1 MHLATK
7 TDNLKINKPEIE
19 FSPIIIG
26 TMRLGDWGSNLSTNE
41 LETFIDACVDLG
53 FKDFD
58 HADIYGHYTDE
69 ERFGR
74 VIKRRPD
81 LKSKIQNTTKCGI
94 KLMTANRPQHQLKSY
109 DTSKA
114 HIIWSAENSLKELGV
129 DVLDVFLIHRPDY
142 LMDPHEIAEAFMTLK
157 KAGKVKAFGVSNF
170 SASQFELLNSMTA
183 LVTNQLEISLL
194 QRKAFDDGTLDQ
206 CLRHG
211 IRPTAWSPF
220 GGGAIF
226 SEQRSPEIGRV
237 KKVATTLG
245 EKHNATIDQVLIAFL
260 LKHPS
265 KIIPI
270 YGSSKVNRIKAIKR
284 ALEVK
289 LSHEDWYQLWEAAIG
304 NEVA

>member
-94 KLMTANRPQHQLKSY
+94 KLMTANRPQYQLKSY

-157 KAGKVKAFGVSNF
+157 KAGKVKTFGVSNF

-226 SEQRSPEIGRV
+226 SEQRSPEIARI
-237 KKVATTLG
+237 KKVAT
-245 EKHNATIDQVLIAFL
+245 A
-260 LKHPS
+260 
-265 KIIPI
+265 
-270 YGSSKVNRIKAIKR
+270 
-284 ALEVK
+284 
-289 LSHEDWYQLWEAAIG
+289 
-304 NEVA
+304 